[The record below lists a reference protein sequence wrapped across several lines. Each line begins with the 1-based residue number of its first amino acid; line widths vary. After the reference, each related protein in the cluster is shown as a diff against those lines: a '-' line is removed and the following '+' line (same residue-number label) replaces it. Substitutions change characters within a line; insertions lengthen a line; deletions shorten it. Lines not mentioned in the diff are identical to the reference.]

1 MNRLSMSVILLS
13 LMACGD
19 DASSSDGADSGS
31 SATGGSAG
39 GVLSSASLLDG
50 PMAACPPACDAS
62 SHGSQA
68 TFCTEPCSGPDD
80 PCPLGTQCIA
90 NFAGSYAACY
100 MACDNGGCPEKM
112 RCLDGACLPE

>member
-31 SATGGSAG
+31 SATGGSEC
-39 GVLSSASLLDG
+39 SASLLDG